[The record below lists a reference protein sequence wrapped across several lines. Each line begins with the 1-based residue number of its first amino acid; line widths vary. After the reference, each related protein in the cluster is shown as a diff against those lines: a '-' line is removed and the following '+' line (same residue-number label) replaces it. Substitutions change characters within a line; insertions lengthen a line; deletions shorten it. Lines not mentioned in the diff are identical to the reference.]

1 MTLKRILLF
10 IILLLMESNV
20 CLAEDKYELR
30 YRWYK
35 EEIVGEYL
43 LEDTLNKYQY
53 SDKNKYI
60 YSDYTDDFKLLDNKI
75 DLNDSSREY
84 ELMTKYYYKKPLKIN
99 YISLGNFTGSIDIDK
114 VIIYYKNTLIG
125 YASSNYYG
133 TDWDGMKGN
142 FDTFSFISFWLGE
155 KYDAKDISVEI
166 ITKSIDNL
174 VNYELRYA
182 ISSND
187 INDAIVIEYKASNK
201 ESKYIPDN
209 TWDILKL
216 DDKIYE
222 SNVKDL
228 DNEIYVMHSMK
239 VYYRYRNKLIYYYNI
254 NRKYYDD
261 NYYVNMDGYLP
272 DYNDYKVYSDS
283 GEIDDNEVRVINNN
297 TINNTDVKKTI
308 SSTTSSISISS
319 ISTINNL
326 TRDSNTYKYLIVS
339 SIIISLTIIGIGL
352 ISISCKNCRTN

>member
-1 MTLKRILLF
+1 MTLKRIVLF
-10 IILLLMESNV
+10 IILLLMGSNV

-35 EEIVGEYL
+35 EEIVGDYL
-43 LEDTLNKYQY
+43 LEDTSNVYQY

-60 YSDYTDDFKLLDNKI
+60 YSDYIDDFKLLDNKI

-99 YISLGNFTGSIDIDK
+99 YINLGNFTGSIDIDK
-114 VIIYYKNTLIG
+114 VNIYYKNTLVD
-125 YASSNYYG
+125 YVASNYYG
-133 TDWDGMKGN
+133 TDWDGIKGN
-142 FDTFSFISFWLGE
+142 FDTYSFISFCLE
-155 KYDAKDISVEI
+155 NKYDAKDISVEI

-182 ISSND
+182 IGFND
-187 INDAIVIEYKASNK
+187 TNDTNVIKYIASNK

-209 TWDILKL
+209 TWDILKF
-216 DDKIYE
+216 DNKIYE

-228 DNEIYVMHSMK
+228 DNEIYVMHSME

-272 DYNDYKVYSDS
+272 DYNDYKVYYDS
-283 GEIDDNEVRVINNN
+283 GEIDDNEVKVINNN
-297 TINNTDVKKTI
+297 TINNIDVKKTI
-308 SSTTSSISISS
+308 SSTTSSISS
-319 ISTINNL
+319 ISRINNL
-326 TRDSNTYKYLIVS
+326 TRDSNIYKYLIVS